1 MSIGRPTTTGHA
13 ESDGSWL
20 DSHYQSAR
28 LEYEGALRSVGLR
41 PGCRVLDAGCGGGG
55 FLPFMSRLVGSSGSV
70 IAVDLAPE
78 NISCV
83 GALGSDCGLA
93 NVRGQVGSILD
104 LPFADSSFDAVWS
117 ANVMQYFSE
126 AECSRCLGEFKRVVR
141 PGGIVAIKDFDAHF
155 LRIHP
160 IEDGVFTR
168 FMTRRRE
175 VFEEQGLL
183 GTFCG
188 TSLPGRL
195 RKAGLSDITRKGWFV
210 ERWAPV
216 EPSTRKFVGDLIR
229 YLARSHRTTP
239 CPQPTRNSGL
249 IWLRRLMPFWTT
261 RTSAFVSSSFLRLAR
276 SPRCFRTGLAR

>member
-1 MSIGRPTTTGHA
+1 MSVGRPTTTGHA
-13 ESDGSWL
+13 QSDASWL

-28 LEYEGALRSVGLR
+28 LEYEGALQSVGLR
-41 PGCRVLDAGCGGGG
+41 PGWEVLDAGCGGGG
-55 FLPFMSRLVGSSGSV
+55 FLPSMSQLVGPTGSV
-70 IAVDLAPE
+70 VAVDLAPE
-78 NISCV
+78 NISHV
-83 GALGSDCGLA
+83 GALIDGCDLA

-104 LPFADSSFDAVWS
+104 LPFAESCFDAVWS
-117 ANVMQYFSE
+117 ANVMQYLTE
-126 AECSRCLGEFKRVVR
+126 AEFSRCLGEFKRVVR

-168 FMTRRRE
+168 FMARRRE
-175 VFEEQGLL
+175 VFQEQGLL

-216 EPSTRKFVGDLIR
+216 EPSTRQFAGDLIR
-229 YLARSHRTTP
+229 YFGKIAPDYRLSAADTQFWVDLAAAP
-239 CPQPTRNSGL
+239 DVVLDDPD
-249 IWLRRLMPFWTT
+249 F
-261 RTSAFVSSSFLRLAR
+261 
-276 SPRCFRTGLAR
+276 CFREFFVLATGSVP